1 MEQSG
6 LFDRAYYK
14 MLHRND
20 TKINKIR
27 RRPFKGISNDN
38 WYMDDGNR
46 KKNKTNINNVK
57 P

>member
-38 WYMDDGNR
+38 WCMDDGNR
-46 KKNKTNINNVK
+46 KQKKTNINNVK